1 MEKVQQ
7 LVSTVSPL
15 QGNNERCID
24 GAKAEANREL
34 ITLKR
39 KQAKVLQCDTVKH
52 TAASGVE
59 KWETH
64 LCVVATQH

>member
-1 MEKVQQ
+1 MQQ

-34 ITLKR
+34 IKRDGKQDKEVAAIATLR
-39 KQAKVLQCDTVKH
+39 EKVGNPLFERL
-52 TAASGVE
+52 AP
-59 KWETH
+59 
-64 LCVVATQH
+64 LRR